1 MIVAIAAA
9 AVLAP
14 TMAGCTAND
23 SAALEDDAGGGLPGP
38 DASIEFAS
46 DGTLTLA
53 PGEKATITVVTA
65 PAERYEISFLLV
77 GDTLDASLSESTV
90 VANDQGE
97 ASVDLRAPNSAT
109 SFAVRA
115 KIKDGNTADLPVAVS
130 DQGFGALDITPVY
143 NGDRDIA
150 DWSAFVVSGKSCEAL
165 GTTFPDDPPGAL
177 VAGAEQ
183 GDPLVVDVAPVGPTL
198 AVFVRSKHIVWGCS
212 DVTNL
217 VAESTTDV
225 EVFIKDRPIDVSDA
239 QLDMALGFEPEEGAF
254 DQILSAAKT
263 ELLAGFDGGLPLAN
277 ALLDNM
283 ALASTDATAFA
294 EASTNGDWLTAL
306 QSHLASNSVDLGV
319 TLVGWADAGLAL
331 EPPQLTG
338 RLEAIPEEPGFAVFE
353 LELLGSATPQ
363 ALGIP
368 SEYVTTITVEPDDTA
383 RVGGELSWLPSRYV
397 ANAAANQAL
406 MQQPNGTT
414 MADVLAAEAACDQ
427 LVLAGLAGC
436 DQTCIAQLC
445 TDALGQMWASA
456 VDASAANTNYGELPF
471 QASGASNFDEWA
483 NLTGFTG
490 MWLGNVVV
498 GSLSAKVTGA
508 VVADTPLPE

>member
-183 GDPLVVDVAPVGPTL
+183 GDPLVVDVARET
-198 AVFVRSKHIVWGCS
+198 F
-212 DVTNL
+212 DV
-217 VAESTTDV
+217 
-225 EVFIKDRPIDVSDA
+225 PP
-239 QLDMALGFEPEEGAF
+239 ALGEPRGE
-254 DQILSAAKT
+254 
-263 ELLAGFDGGLPLAN
+263 
-277 ALLDNM
+277 
-283 ALASTDATAFA
+283 
-294 EASTNGDWLTAL
+294 
-306 QSHLASNSVDLGV
+306 HLRL
-319 TLVGWADAGLAL
+319 GLAL
-331 EPPQLTG
+331 GVPEVRRHETAGVGIEEAGVG
-338 RLEAIPEEPGFAVFE
+338 REHEVGYTLGLVDGVDGRAGVDQRPVQRVPLAERSVDVDRDLLVHPRIDLIEHAEVLWWAQEVVPAPVECCHAVS
-353 LELLGSATPQ
+353 GPA
-363 ALGIP
+363 
-368 SEYVTTITVEPDDTA
+368 A
-383 RVGGELSWLPSRYV
+383 RRRAGGRRHR
-397 ANAAANQAL
+397 
-406 MQQPNGTT
+406 
-414 MADVLAAEAACDQ
+414 CR
-427 LVLAGLAGC
+427 
-436 DQTCIAQLC
+436 
-445 TDALGQMWASA
+445 
-456 VDASAANTNYGELPF
+456 
-471 QASGASNFDEWA
+471 
-483 NLTGFTG
+483 
-490 MWLGNVVV
+490 
-498 GSLSAKVTGA
+498 
-508 VVADTPLPE
+508 